1 VSMPIWSVFLSGRL
15 LLVKCPLSL
24 AWNSGMTQEEN
35 KPAEVK
41 YLADQRKRR
50 FDPRYDKY
58 PTKPRQKH
66 SHEKKLQ
73 VVAEALTPG
82 ASVAA
87 VARKHGLN
95 TNLVFSWI
103 RMYENGSL
111 LAPDPRELQREL
123 QKFVMAGLI
132 PKPEQPVEKEP
143 LPEDGVVE
151 IESKLGFKVR
161 LSGRVDRSLL
171 HLVLSEIWKL
181 PS

>member
-1 VSMPIWSVFLSGRL
+1 MS
-15 LLVKCPLSL
+15 
-24 AWNSGMTQEEN
+24 QEEN
-35 KPAEVK
+35 KLAEIK
-41 YLADQRKRR
+41 YLKEKGKTRLWNA
-50 FDPRYDKY
+50 
-58 PTKPRQKH
+58 PRQKH

-82 ASVAA
+82 VSVAS

-103 RMYENGSL
+103 RMYENGCL
-111 LAPDPRELQREL
+111 LAPHPRELEKEM
-123 QKFVMAGLI
+123 QKFVIAGLI
-132 PKPEQPVEKEP
+132 PKPEPSAEKEP
-143 LPEDGVVE
+143 LPEGGVIE

-161 LSGRVDRSLL
+161 LSGQVDRSLL